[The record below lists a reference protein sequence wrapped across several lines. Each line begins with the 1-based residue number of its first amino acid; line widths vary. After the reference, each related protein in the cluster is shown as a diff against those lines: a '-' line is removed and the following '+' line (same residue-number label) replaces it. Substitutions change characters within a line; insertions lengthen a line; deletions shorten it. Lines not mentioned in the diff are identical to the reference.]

1 MLPHA
6 LSIFDLAILHT
17 ARKWQ
22 IGKLINLTMFGKGM
36 SKDKVL
42 SVITGAKML
51 KVFAAIFF
59 IIFWDFLMFHQ
70 IFLSPQ
76 VKRCAIITYKHGIC
90 ELPKDLGLR
99 ILGNCLVPIPPAK
112 KKILLILVKKSRK
125 IPIKPFPQ
133 CFIPYEN

>member
-1 MLPHA
+1 MFFGGKMLPHD
-6 LSIFDLAILHT
+6 LPIFDLAILHT

-76 VKRCAIITYKHGIC
+76 VKRCAIITYKHGIY
-90 ELPKDLGLR
+90 ELPHELTKVLRLRSCQTTYDLESYE
-99 ILGNCLVPIPPAK
+99 I
-112 KKILLILVKKSRK
+112 RK
-125 IPIKPFPQ
+125 YQ
-133 CFIPYEN
+133 ESV

>member
-1 MLPHA
+1 MFFGGKMLPHA

-22 IGKLINLTMFGKGM
+22 IGKLINLTMFSKGM

-51 KVFAAIFF
+51 KVFPAIFF

-90 ELPKDLGLR
+90 ELPHELTKVLRLRSCQTTYDLGSYE
-99 ILGNCLVPIPPAK
+99 I
-112 KKILLILVKKSRK
+112 RK
-125 IPIKPFPQ
+125 HQ
-133 CFIPYEN
+133 ESV